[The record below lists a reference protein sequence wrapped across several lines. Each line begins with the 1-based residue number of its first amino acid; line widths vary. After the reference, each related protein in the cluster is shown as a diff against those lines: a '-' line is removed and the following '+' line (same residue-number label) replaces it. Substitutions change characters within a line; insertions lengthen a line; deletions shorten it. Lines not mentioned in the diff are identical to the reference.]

1 MRCHEF
7 LRILNLKLEQYALGI
22 NAIEFAEKKQKAKA
36 NSKTSKTSSSIEM
49 TSKRIRAIERRP
61 GGLQLMSVLGLTDAC
76 LSKKSIELLATTLKL
91 SISSLTDLDLSFSFS
106 GQLGAQLIRGALKD
120 PNCQLIR
127 IGMAGNNLKD
137 KGVQIIQSSLVASK
151 TLTYLGN
158 S

>member
-7 LRILNLKLEQYALGI
+7 LRILNLKLEQYALGV

-36 NSKTSKTSSSIEM
+36 NSKPSKTSSIEM

-76 LSKKSIELLATTLKL
+76 LSKKSIESLATTLKL
-91 SISSLTDLDLSFSFS
+91 SISSLTDLDLSFSFT
-106 GQLGAQLIRGALKD
+106 GQLGAQLIRDSLKD

-137 KGVQIIQSSLVASK
+137 KGVQIIQSSLVANK

>member
-22 NAIEFAEKKQKAKA
+22 NAIEFAEKKLKAKA
-36 NSKTSKTSSSIEM
+36 NSKTLKTSSIEM
-49 TSKRIRAIERRP
+49 TSKRVRPIERRP

-91 SISSLTDLDLSFSFS
+91 SISSLTDLDLSFSFT
-106 GQLGAQLIRGALKD
+106 GQLGAQLIRDGLKD

-137 KGVQIIQSSLVASK
+137 KGVQIIQSSLVANK